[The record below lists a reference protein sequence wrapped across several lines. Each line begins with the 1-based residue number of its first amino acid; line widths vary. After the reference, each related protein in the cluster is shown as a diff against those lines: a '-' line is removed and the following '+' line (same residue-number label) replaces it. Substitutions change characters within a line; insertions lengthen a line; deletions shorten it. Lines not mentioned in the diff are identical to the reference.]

1 MDIQSS
7 VQSLSVPSASIL
19 TINGG
24 LLALLI
30 ILVLFSAFFSMTET
44 VFASVSEAKI
54 KNYVEERKTGA
65 KKALFCVEHFDRTLT
80 TLLVGNNIVNTALS
94 TFALTFFMGFI
105 RTGNLELISTAI
117 ITIVLLIFGEITPK
131 TIGKKY
137 NDKLVLF
144 LAPIIYVISYIL
156 LPISIIFMGIQKI
169 FTGKK
174 NNDSQVNESELETI
188 LDTMVEDGEIEDDEH
203 EYIKNV
209 FDLND
214 RTVEEIMVPRVDM
227 VAIEDTTSIDEV
239 KNIFIREQYSR
250 IPVYHEDK
258 DHIIGI
264 IYERDFFEAMAKN
277 IELKNVKQLMRNVL
291 FVNKKMTVDALIKT
305 LQESKTHMAIVS
317 GEYNDTLGL
326 VTMEDALEEIVG
338 EIYDEH
344 DEGSVKQKLI
354 TKINDNT
361 YMVDGDMFV
370 SDMFEEIGLGEA
382 PEGASKLSTWMFESQ
397 EDLPKIGDKMTYIS
411 CFTDQ
416 NENGE
421 YEDYAKK
428 IVLEIV
434 EVDDR
439 RIETVKVTV
448 DDATEEE
455 VEQFE
460 ESKEDE

>member
-1 MDIQSS
+1 
-7 VQSLSVPSASIL
+7 
-19 TINGG
+19 
-24 LLALLI
+24 
-30 ILVLFSAFFSMTET
+30 MTET
-44 VFASVSEAKI
+44 VFASISEAKI
-54 KNYVEERKTGA
+54 KNYVEERRTGA
-65 KKALFCVEHFDRTLT
+65 KKALYCVEHFDRTLT

-105 RTGNLELISTAI
+105 KTGNLELISTAI

-137 NDKLVLF
+137 NDRLVLF

-156 LPISIIFMGIQKI
+156 FPVSIIFMGVQKL

-174 NNDSQVNESELETI
+174 NTDSQVNESELETI

-214 RTVEEIMVPRVDM
+214 RTVEEIMIPRVDM
-227 VAIEDTTSIDEV
+227 VAIEDTASIEDV

-264 IYERDFFEAMAKN
+264 VYERDFFEAMAKN

-416 NENGE
+416 NEEGE

-428 IVLEIV
+428 IILEIV

-448 DDATEEE
+448 SDATEEE

>member
-1 MDIQSS
+1 
-7 VQSLSVPSASIL
+7 
-19 TINGG
+19 
-24 LLALLI
+24 
-30 ILVLFSAFFSMTET
+30 MTET

-370 SDMFEEIGLGEA
+370 SDMFEEIGLGET

>member
-7 VQSLSVPSASIL
+7 VQSLSVPSVSIL

-239 KNIFIREQYSR
+239 QNIFIREQYSR

>member
-1 MDIQSS
+1 
-7 VQSLSVPSASIL
+7 
-19 TINGG
+19 
-24 LLALLI
+24 
-30 ILVLFSAFFSMTET
+30 MTET

-439 RIETVKVTV
+439 RIETVKATV